1 MTAGNAGNAALGA
14 RAGMPPSAVAALGV
28 TLVFWSGTAIANRF
42 AVAHIDA
49 ITAGALRS
57 MLAGLVALGIALALR
72 LPFPATPRLR
82 LTLVYAG
89 WANFA
94 IWPAMLS
101 LGIALANA
109 SHAALIMALI
119 PVFTGLLAAL
129 VERRRPRPGWWLG
142 AAIAIA
148 GTAVLVG
155 FSRPPGALAP
165 SADYLTG
172 DLVTLAGV
180 AVCASGYVA
189 GARLSP
195 AIGSW
200 GSTFWGLAA
209 ALTLQVPTVAILFHR
224 TDWAAVPASGWGA
237 IAWLALGSSLA
248 GYALWFF
255 AMHKAGVARIA
266 VWQFAQPV
274 LTLAG
279 AAALLGEPVTW
290 PIAVAAVAV
299 IGGTFLAHRH
309 AH

>member
-1 MTAGNAGNAALGA
+1 MTVRTATVGGAAAMPLSAVVALGF
-14 RAGMPPSAVAALGV
+14 
-28 TLVFWSGTAIANRF
+28 TLIFWSGTAIANKF

-49 ITAGALRS
+49 ITAGTFRS
-57 MLAGLVALGIALALR
+57 MLAGFVALGIALVLR

-82 LTLVYAG
+82 LLLVYAG
-89 WANFA
+89 WVNFA
-94 IWPAMLS
+94 IWPGMLS

-119 PVFTGLLAAL
+119 PVWTGLFAAL
-129 VERRRPRPGWWLG
+129 MERRRLKPGWWLG

-148 GTAVLVG
+148 GTAVLVV
-155 FSRPPGALAP
+155 FSRPAAELAI
-165 SADYLTG
+165 SVDFLIG
-172 DLVTLAGV
+172 DLIILAGV
-180 AVCASGYVA
+180 GICASGYVA

-209 ALTLQVPTVAILFHR
+209 ALLLLVPIVALLFDR
-224 TDWAAVPASGWGA
+224 TDWSAVPLGGWAS
-237 IAWLALGSSLA
+237 IAWLAFLSSLA
-248 GYALWFF
+248 GYALWFL
-255 AMHKAGVARIA
+255 AMQKAGVARIS

-274 LTLAG
+274 LTLAA
-279 AAALLGEPVTW
+279 AAALLDEPITW

-299 IGGTFLAHRH
+299 IGGTFQAHRH

>member
-1 MTAGNAGNAALGA
+1 
-14 RAGMPPSAVAALGV
+14 MPLAAVAALGL
-28 TLVFWSGTAIANRF
+28 TLIFWSGTPIANRF

-49 ITAGALRS
+49 ITAGTFRS
-57 MLAGLVALGIALALR
+57 MLAGFVALGIALILR
-72 LPFPATPRLR
+72 LPFPTTPRLR
-82 LTLVYAG
+82 LLLVYSG

-94 IWPAMLS
+94 IWPGMLS

-119 PVFTGLLAAL
+119 PVWTGLFAAL
-129 VERRRPRPGWWLG
+129 MERRRLRPGWWLG

-148 GTAVLVG
+148 GTAVLVV
-155 FSRPPGALAP
+155 FSRPAAELSV
-165 SADYLTG
+165 SADFLAG
-172 DLVTLAGV
+172 DLIILAGV
-180 AVCASGYVA
+180 GLCASGYVA

-200 GSTFWGLAA
+200 GSTFWGLSA
-209 ALTLQVPTVAILFHR
+209 ALLILVPTVAVLFGR
-224 TDWAAVPASGWGA
+224 TDWSAVPLGGWAS
-237 IAWLALGSSLA
+237 IAWLAFLSSLA
-248 GYALWFF
+248 GYALWFL
-255 AMHKAGVARIA
+255 AMSKAGVARIA

-274 LTLAG
+274 LTLG
-279 AAALLGEPVTW
+279 AAAVLLDEPITW